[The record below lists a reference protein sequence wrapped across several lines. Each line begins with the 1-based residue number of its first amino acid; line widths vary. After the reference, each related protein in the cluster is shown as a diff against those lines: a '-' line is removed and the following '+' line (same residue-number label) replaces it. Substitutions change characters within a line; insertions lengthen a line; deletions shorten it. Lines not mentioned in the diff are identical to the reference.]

1 MKPSKLNI
9 ATVIFVFFTLTL
21 SLQAQ
26 NGQYDEYNQNSSY
39 GNTSNINNNLAGVS
53 EKVVSSMEE
62 LKNTHFM
69 KEYMG
74 MQIEIEETIK
84 MVKSNAHL
92 YNPEGISQIKIAYRK
107 TAMEFNRVLEDL
119 KKNLLKGKYKANKSV
134 YSHQN
139 LERKL
144 LLLTRFYQTNFKEPI
159 AAIVQGEDIEND

>member
-1 MKPSKLNI
+1 MKSSKLNI
-9 ATVIFVFFTLTL
+9 AAVIFVFFALTL

-26 NGQYDEYNQNSSY
+26 NGQYDEYDQNNSY

-69 KEYMG
+69 KEYIG

-92 YNPEGISQIKIAYRK
+92 YNSEDISQIKITYRK
-107 TAMEFNRVLEDL
+107 TAMEFNRVLEEL
-119 KKNLLKGKYKANKSV
+119 KKNLLQGKYKAKKSV
-134 YSHQN
+134 YS
-139 LERKL
+139 
-144 LLLTRFYQTNFKEPI
+144 
-159 AAIVQGEDIEND
+159 